1 MDILDSIYKIIMV
14 IGAIPGILALVGKS
28 MGVGDSWV
36 EQNFDTR
43 KYKWVR
49 LISNIVIVF
58 VLLLFIN
65 MLCYWMGNDIH
76 YDIKIIVDYVNIY
89 VVGYDVFLLVFIIY
103 ILFKQKRLPNKNI
116 VANWQVV
123 IAYIGMCIMKFA
135 ISSTYHEFN
144 WFLTIIICA
153 QVTFIWTYSW
163 VITYEL
169 DKSRMFFIENGE
181 KKYIYHRLSDTF
193 VICGKN
199 RNMGDKVEMKGFS
212 EINEVQFLINEE
224 KNCENNDVEKN
235 KDSEEKSNSEMIT
248 NKIEKEM
255 YREYKKFL
263 KNQLTK
269 MQFEK
274 NIEKFLDDKKINVQ
288 SEIERTNLKKMKN
301 SNVKVSMLQFVI
313 SILVALLPILFSL
326 ILGITTITKDG
337 IYTEISVLSNEMVVE
352 SERMINGVTEI
363 SAMLSELLLDFTA
376 CIIVWFIAML
386 IIGLLID
393 WGVESR
399 RAKENHFYSMLEEIL
414 KKENSESL
422 I

>member
-1 MDILDSIYKIIMV
+1 MNILDSIYKIIMV

-43 KYKWVR
+43 KHKLVR
-49 LISNIVIVF
+49 LIANIVIVF
-58 VLLLFIN
+58 ILLLLIN
-65 MLCYWMGNDIH
+65 MLCSWMGNDIH
-76 YDIKIIVDYVNIY
+76 YDIKIIVDCVNIC
-89 VVGYDVFLLVFIIY
+89 VFIYDVFLVGFIIC
-103 ILFKQKRLPNKNI
+103 IVFKQKRLPNENI

-123 IAYIGMCIMKFA
+123 LAYIGMCIMQFA

-144 WFLTIIICA
+144 WFLTIIICV

-163 VITYEL
+163 ANTYEL
-169 DKSRMFFIENGE
+169 DKSRIFFIENGE
-181 KKYIYHRLSDTF
+181 KKYIYHRLNDTF
-193 VICGKN
+193 VICGKE
-199 RNMGDKVEMKGFS
+199 RNMGDRVEMKGFS
-212 EINEVQFLINEE
+212 EINEVQFLINE

-235 KDSEEKSNSEMIT
+235 KDSEEKSKSGMIT

-376 CIIVWFIAML
+376 YIIVWFIAML

-399 RAKENHFYSMLEEIL
+399 RAKKNHFYSMLEEIL
-414 KKENSESL
+414 KKENS
-422 I
+422 

>member
-1 MDILDSIYKIIMV
+1 MNILDSIYKIIMV

-43 KYKWVR
+43 KHKLVR
-49 LISNIVIVF
+49 LIANIVIVF
-58 VLLLFIN
+58 ILLLLIN
-65 MLCYWMGNDIH
+65 MLCSWMGNDIH
-76 YDIKIIVDYVNIY
+76 YDIKIIVDCVNIC
-89 VVGYDVFLLVFIIY
+89 VFIYDVFLVGFIIC
-103 ILFKQKRLPNKNI
+103 ILFKQKRLPNENI

-123 IAYIGMCIMKFA
+123 LAYIGMCIMQFA

-144 WFLTIIICA
+144 WFLTIIICV

-163 VITYEL
+163 ANTYEL
-169 DKSRMFFIENGE
+169 DKSRIFFIENGE
-181 KKYIYHRLSDTF
+181 KKYIYHRLNDTF
-193 VICGKN
+193 VICGKE
-199 RNMGDKVEMKGFS
+199 RNMRDRVEMKGFS
-212 EINEVQFLINEE
+212 EINEVQFLINE

-301 SNVKVSMLQFVI
+301 SNVKVSMLQFAI

-386 IIGLLID
+386 IIGLLMD

-399 RAKENHFYSMLEEIL
+399 RAKKNHFYSMLEEIL

>member
-1 MDILDSIYKIIMV
+1 MV

-43 KYKWVR
+43 KHKLVR
-49 LISNIVIVF
+49 LIANIVIVF
-58 VLLLFIN
+58 ILLLLIN
-65 MLCYWMGNDIH
+65 MLCSWMGNDIH
-76 YDIKIIVDYVNIY
+76 YDIKIIVDCVNIC
-89 VVGYDVFLLVFIIY
+89 VFIYDVFLVGFIIC
-103 ILFKQKRLPNKNI
+103 IVFKQKRLPNENI

-123 IAYIGMCIMKFA
+123 LAYIGMCIMQFA

-144 WFLTIIICA
+144 WFLTIIICV

-163 VITYEL
+163 ANTYEL
-169 DKSRMFFIENGE
+169 DKSRIFFIENGE
-181 KKYIYHRLSDTF
+181 KKYIYHRLNDTF
-193 VICGKN
+193 VICGKE
-199 RNMGDKVEMKGFS
+199 RNMGDRVEMKGFS
-212 EINEVQFLINEE
+212 EINEVQFLINE

-235 KDSEEKSNSEMIT
+235 KDSEEKSKSGMIT

-376 CIIVWFIAML
+376 YIIVWFIAML

-399 RAKENHFYSMLEEIL
+399 RAKKNHFYSMLEEIL

>member
-1 MDILDSIYKIIMV
+1 MNILDSIYKIIMV

-43 KYKWVR
+43 KHKLVR
-49 LISNIVIVF
+49 LIANIVIVF
-58 VLLLFIN
+58 ILLLLIN
-65 MLCYWMGNDIH
+65 MLCSWMGNDIH
-76 YDIKIIVDYVNIY
+76 YDIKIIVDCVNIC
-89 VVGYDVFLLVFIIY
+89 VFIYDVFLVGFIIC
-103 ILFKQKRLPNKNI
+103 IVFKQKRLPNENI

-123 IAYIGMCIMKFA
+123 LAYIGMCIMQFA

-144 WFLTIIICA
+144 WFLTIIICV

-163 VITYEL
+163 ANTYEL
-169 DKSRMFFIENGE
+169 DKSRIFFIENGE
-181 KKYIYHRLSDTF
+181 KKYIYHRLNDTF
-193 VICGKN
+193 VICGKE
-199 RNMGDKVEMKGFS
+199 RNMGDRVEMKGFS
-212 EINEVQFLINEE
+212 EINEVQFLINE

-235 KDSEEKSNSEMIT
+235 KDSEEKSKSGMIT

-363 SAMLSELLLDFTA
+363 SAMLSELLLDLTA
-376 CIIVWFIAML
+376 YIIVWFIAML

-399 RAKENHFYSMLEEIL
+399 RAKKNHFYSMLEEIL
-414 KKENSESL
+414 KKENS
-422 I
+422 